1 MKDVG
6 NRYRAVQPA
15 GELQEDQ
22 TRWGIA
28 DQGLL
33 CSEHWWHNR
42 PLQPQLLALPHTV
55 QVWLQRLLAVL
66 AVKKDDRE

>member
-33 CSEHWWHNR
+33 CSEHWWHSR